1 MRILVVEDEPKMGE
15 LLSRGLRE
23 EGFYAEV
30 ATTGQDALWLAETG
44 DWDALVLDLML
55 PDLSGVEVC
64 RRLRA
69 ARNWVPV
76 LVLTARAEVPTRVQ
90 GLDAGADDYLVKPF
104 AFAELL
110 ARLRA
115 LLRRGEIE
123 RPVVLEVADL
133 RLDPA
138 TRRVWRGEQEV
149 LLTAKEFDLL
159 HLFVRRPDHVLTRDW
174 LLEHAWDIAYQRGS
188 NVVDVCVRSLRDK
201 VDRPFGCET
210 LETVRGVG
218 YRLRETGR
226 TANPAG
232 VPKARR

>member
-149 LLTAKEFDLL
+149 VLTAKEFDLL

-174 LLEHAWDIAYQRGS
+174 LLEHAWDIAYERGS

-218 YRLRETGR
+218 YRLRATGR

-232 VPKARR
+232 LPKARR

>member
-23 EGFYAEV
+23 EGLYAEV
-30 ATTGQDALWLAETG
+30 AKTGQDALWLAETG

-55 PDLSGVEVC
+55 PDYSGVEVC

-76 LVLTARAEVPTRVQ
+76 LMLTARAEVPTRVA

-123 RPVVLEVADL
+123 RPVVLEVEDL

-138 TRRVWRGEQEV
+138 TRRVWRGRQEV
-149 LLTAKEFDLL
+149 VLTAKEFDLL

-174 LLEHAWDIAYQRGS
+174 LLEHAWDIAYERGS

-201 VDRPFGCET
+201 VDRPFGCES

-218 YRLRETGR
+218 YRLRATSR
-226 TANPAG
+226 TAKP
-232 VPKARR
+232 VRRPKGRR

>member
-15 LLSRGLRE
+15 LLSRGLCE

-76 LVLTARAEVPTRVQ
+76 LVLTARAEVPARVQ

-149 LLTAKEFDLL
+149 VLTAKEFDLL

-174 LLEHAWDIAYQRGS
+174 LLEHAWDIAYERGS

-218 YRLRETGR
+218 YRLRATGR

-232 VPKARR
+232 LPKARR

>member
-30 ATTGQDALWLAETG
+30 ATTGQHALWLAETG

-55 PDLSGVEVC
+55 PDHSGIEVC

-69 ARNWVPV
+69 SRNWVPV
-76 LVLTARAEVPTRVQ
+76 LVLTARAEVPTRVE

-149 LLTAKEFDLL
+149 VLTAKEFDLL

-174 LLEHAWDIAYQRGS
+174 LLEHAWDIAYERGS

-218 YRLRETGR
+218 YRLRATSR
-226 TANPAG
+226 AAKPAG
-232 VPKARR
+232 RPKARR